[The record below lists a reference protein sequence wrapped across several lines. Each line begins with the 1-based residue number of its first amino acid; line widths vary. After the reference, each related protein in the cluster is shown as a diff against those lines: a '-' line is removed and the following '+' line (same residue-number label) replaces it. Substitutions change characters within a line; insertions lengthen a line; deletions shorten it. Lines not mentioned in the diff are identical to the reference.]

1 MKCPRCDAPLK
12 EVLTRN
18 SVLVDVC
25 PNGHGVWLDGGEI
38 FFFVRNPKKIQEFI
52 NNGLTGSLVPG
63 IKCLRCSDKV
73 MNNGRFDNKS
83 PALDFCPDCQGM
95 WLDRLELH
103 ALNASLGSNLDP
115 YTDIMEDYAQAVE
128 REKAT
133 KSSSASRIASGAAV
147 GARKLLAPLPNLA
160 LSSSVVLFSL
170 YGMLFAALVL
180 VTLLTGANIH
190 VAVLFAVA
198 AIFLQYLVSPFI
210 MDILLRWIQ
219 SLDWV
224 APEQLPVYLRDFIEK
239 VVKNNNMKYPRIGII
254 RDGAPNA
261 FTYGH
266 TPNDARIVVT
276 QGLLDILN
284 EQEVEAVVA
293 HELGHAKHWDIL
305 VMTMAG
311 VVPVVLYY
319 IYRLALEVS
328 TRGRNRKGG
337 QLVVVAF
344 VAYLLYVI
352 SQYVA
357 LYLSRV
363 REYYA
368 DRFSGEA
375 TGSPDELAIALVKVA
390 YGLAGQATDKD
401 VDNKSSRRPA
411 LESAKAFGIFD
422 PSAARG
428 LAAASLKGSSM
439 DVDSA
444 CNAMQWDLWN
454 PWALYYEIHSTHPLP
469 AKRINALGQQSRA
482 YGQPPTIQFNKK
494 RPESF
499 WDEFAVDLAV
509 MAAPVAGAALGA
521 LLGFFVS
528 SAIIPGMV
536 LFGLGIG
543 YAINLAFSYRSSG
556 FAPMNVSTLLKKIK
570 VSSVRPVPVSLKGA
584 IIGRGVPGLIYS
596 EDIVLRDETGYIF
609 LDYRQPLRIIEL
621 LFGLFR
627 TDRFIGKNVEVTGW
641 YRRAPVPYIEIRNIR
656 IGNDT
661 HTCYVYHVKIV
672 LTILFF
678 AAGMLAVAG
687 GLAI

>member
-38 FFFVRNPKKIQEFI
+38 FFFVRNPEKLQELIKK
-52 NNGLTGSLVPG
+52 GLTGKLAPG
-63 IKCLRCSDKV
+63 IKCLRCPDKV
-73 MNNGRFDNKS
+73 MSNGRFENIS
-83 PALDFCPDCQGM
+83 PALDLCPDCQGM
-95 WLDRLELH
+95 WLDSLELH

-115 YTDIMEDYAQAVE
+115 YSDIMEDYAQAAE
-128 REKAT
+128 LEKT
-133 KSSSASRIASGAAV
+133 KSVSSASRIASGAAI

-170 YGMLFAALVL
+170 YALLFAALVL
-180 VTLLTGANIH
+180 VTLLTGVSVH
-190 VAVLFAVA
+190 LAVLFAVA
-198 AIFLQYLVSPFI
+198 AIFIQYLASPFI
-210 MDILLRWIQ
+210 MDLMLRWIQ

-224 APEQLPVYLRDFIEK
+224 EPESLPSYLRDFIDD
-239 VVKNNNMKYPRIGII
+239 VVKKNKMKYPRIGII

-266 TPNDARIVVT
+266 TPNNARIVVT
-276 QGLLDILN
+276 QGLIDILN
-284 EQEVEAVVA
+284 EKEVKAVVA

-311 VVPVVLYY
+311 VVPVILYY

-344 VAYLLYVI
+344 VAYLLYII
-352 SQYVA
+352 SQYIA
-357 LYLSRV
+357 LHLSRV

-375 TGSPDELAIALVKVA
+375 TGAPDELAIALVKVA
-390 YGLAGQATDKD
+390 YGLAGQAKDKD
-401 VDNKSSRRPA
+401 ADNKTTRRPA
-411 LESAKAFGIFD
+411 LESAKTFGIFD
-422 PSAARG
+422 PAAARG
-428 LAAASLKGSSM
+428 LAAASLRGSSM

-482 YGQPPTIQFNKK
+482 YGQVPTIQFNKK

-499 WDEFAVDLAV
+499 WDEFAVDLAIL
-509 MAAPVAGAALGA
+509 ASPVAGAAIGA
-521 LLGFFVS
+521 LLGSFAG
-528 SAIIPGMV
+528 SALIPGMV

-543 YAINLAFSYRSSG
+543 YAIKLAFSYRSRG
-556 FAPMNVSTLLKKIK
+556 FAPMNVSTMLKKIK
-570 VSSVRPVPVSLKGA
+570 VSSVRPVPVSLKGT
-584 IIGRGVPGLIYS
+584 IIGRGIPGLIFS

-627 TDRFIGKNVEVTGW
+627 TDRFIGNNVEVTGW
-641 YRRAPVPYIEIRNIR
+641 YRRAPVPYIEIRNMR

-661 HTCYVYHVKIV
+661 HTCYVYHVKIA
-672 LTILFF
+672 LYILLFI
-678 AAGMLAVAG
+678 AGMLMVAG